1 MRGAAERGHLVIGLG
16 DFNMVPLSLAHRIID
31 THTPTRDVWMILHP
45 DCSLGAAIDPV
56 EMSRRR
62 SIPTVEYNLLENGA
76 TCDSILNT
84 WRWDKAEQKHLGP
97 NKPSIVVPLDQ
108 EDPRAKRLDYIFAN
122 TAVDPS
128 NPAAGG
134 WVVKTARVGMLD
146 RHPELQC
153 SLSDHFSVEATLVH
167 SISAEPEPSKTE
179 ESNAMHNGVFLESPT
194 TSEFRLP
201 HRSVA
206 AQLRFTKPPFL
217 PVQTYDEILA
227 MIHKYRRRE
236 RTQRRFR
243 LGNFIVSFV
252 VSIGCLV
259 AVWWSPRNFV
269 AFLLMLLS
277 TLGLGLGVIDGLI
290 GGLFI
295 GSEIRALKEFEWE
308 ISNAR
313 AAAVGEHHVMADEG
327 IRDW

>member
-1 MRGAAERGHLVIGLG
+1 
-16 DFNMVPLSLAHRIID
+16 MVPLSLAHRVIG
-31 THTPTRDVWMILHP
+31 THSHTRDVWMILHP
-45 DCSLGAAIDPV
+45 DCSLGASIDAV
-56 EMSRRR
+56 ERARRR
-62 SIPTVEYNLLENGA
+62 PVPTAKYNLFENGA

-84 WRWDKAEQKHLGP
+84 WRWNKGQQKQLGP
-97 NKPSIVVPLDQ
+97 NKPPIVVSLDE
-108 EDPRAKRLDYIFAN
+108 EDPNAKRLDYVFAN
-122 TAVDPS
+122 TAADPS

-134 WVVKTARVGMLD
+134 WVVKAAKVGMLE
-146 RHPELQC
+146 RHSELQC

-167 SISAEPEPSKTE
+167 STSIESEADKIE
-179 ESNAMHNGVFLESPT
+179 EADAVNNGVFLESPT

-206 AQLRFTKPPFL
+206 GQLKFATPPSL

-236 RTQRRFR
+236 RTQRKFR
-243 LGNFIVSFV
+243 LGNFLLAFV

-313 AAAVGEHHVMADEG
+313 AAAVGEPHVMADEG
-327 IRDW
+327 IQDW